1 MKNPKFEIFSGVSD
15 KYYFRQ
21 KAKNGQIILSSQA
34 YTSKA
39 GVQNG
44 IESVKKN
51 AADVKN
57 FNVSEAKDGKVY
69 FTLVA
74 GNKEVIGKSEMYN
87 SMASCKNGIESVK
100 ENASAPVEDLT

>member
-21 KAKNGQIILSSQA
+21 KAKNGLIILSSQA
-34 YTSKA
+34 YSSKT
-39 GVQNG
+39 GCQNG
-44 IESVKKN
+44 IMSVKNN
-51 AADVKN
+51 ATSVKN
-57 FNVSEAKDGKVY
+57 FEISKAKDGRHY

-87 SMASCKNGIESVK
+87 SMSGCMNGIKSVK
-100 ENASAPVEDLT
+100 KNASAPVEELT

>member
-1 MKNPKFEIFSGVSD
+1 MKNPKFEIFSGKSD

-21 KAKNGQIILSSQA
+21 KAKNGQIILSSQS
-34 YTSKA
+34 YSSKA
-39 GVQNG
+39 GCKNG
-44 IESVKKN
+44 IESVKNN
-51 AADVKN
+51 ATDINN
-57 FNVSEAKDGKVY
+57 FDVSEAKDGRVY

-87 SMASCKNGIESVK
+87 SMAGCKNGIESVK